1 MKTQPSKRHFPY
13 QHPTFGSERNPKP
26 ASAWMGTVYYWWW
39 AYLKRSDR
47 YIACCEQGGSGD
59 LAELYADFGDVRG
72 DSFKQWW
79 LEDSR
84 GLRLFAEPRGEDS
97 VRILTP
103 DDQVLSQSEALTV
116 SLPLY
121 LPRRHLERAFKQL
134 LAQVHPGK
142 RGIQLAK
149 HSQARYRV
157 HGQPN
162 TKALQKGLEV
172 YDRWKSSKEPL
183 WKIGNDLPGIIRTQ
197 KINAN
202 ELKGEEML
210 KRRALAATVRRYISR
225 VEQSIQNVEV
235 GVFP

>member
-13 QHPTFGSERNPKP
+13 QHPTFGSIRNPKP
-26 ASAWMGTVYYWWW
+26 ESAWKGTVYYWWW
-39 AYLKRSDR
+39 AYLKRSEC
-47 YIACCEQGGSGD
+47 YLACCERGGSGE
-59 LAELYADFGDVRG
+59 LADLYADFGDVRG

-79 LEDSR
+79 MEDSR
-84 GLRLFAEPRGEDS
+84 GLRLFAEPRGEDI

-103 DDQVLSQSEALTV
+103 DDQVLSQTEALTV

-149 HSQARYRV
+149 HSQAKYRV

-162 TKALQKGLEV
+162 TKALQRGLEV
-172 YDRWKSSKEPL
+172 YDRWKLSKEPL
-183 WKIGNDLPGIIRTQ
+183 WKIGNELHGIIRTQ
-197 KINAN
+197 KIKATA
-202 ELKGEEML
+202 LKGEEEL
-210 KRRALAATVRRYISR
+210 WLLLLDDISLGSSR
-225 VEQSIQNVEV
+225 LSR
-235 GVFP
+235 GLRLGSSPD

>member
-1 MKTQPSKRHFPY
+1 
-13 QHPTFGSERNPKP
+13 
-26 ASAWMGTVYYWWW
+26 MGAVYYWWW
-39 AYLKRSDR
+39 AYLKRSER
-47 YIACCEQGGSGD
+47 YIACCERGGTGELSD
-59 LAELYADFGDVRG
+59 LYADFGDVRG

-103 DDQVLSQSEALTV
+103 EDHVLSQSEALTV

-134 LAQVHPGK
+134 LAQAHPGK

-149 HSQARYRV
+149 HSQARYPV
-157 HGQPN
+157 QGQPN
-162 TKALQKGLEV
+162 TKALQKVLEV
-172 YDRWKSSKEPL
+172 YDRLKSSKEPL

-197 KINAN
+197 KIKPA

-225 VEQSIQNVEV
+225 VQQTIERVEQGI
-235 GVFP
+235 FP

>member
-1 MKTQPSKRHFPY
+1 MKIQPSKRHFPY
-13 QHPTFGSERNPKP
+13 QHPTFGSIRNPKP
-26 ASAWMGTVYYWWW
+26 ETAWKGTVYYWWW
-39 AYLKRSDR
+39 AYLKRSER
-47 YIACCEQGGSGD
+47 YIACCERGGTGELSD
-59 LAELYADFGDVRG
+59 LYADFGDVRG

-103 DDQVLSQSEALTV
+103 EDHVLSQSEALTV

-149 HSQARYRV
+149 HSQARYPV
-157 HGQPN
+157 QGQPN
-162 TKALQKGLEV
+162 TKALQRGLEV
-172 YDRWKSSKEPL
+172 YDRWKSSREPL

-197 KINAN
+197 KIKPA
-202 ELKGEEML
+202 ELKGDEML

-225 VEQSIQNVEV
+225 VQQTIERVEQGI
-235 GVFP
+235 FP

>member
-1 MKTQPSKRHFPY
+1 MKIQPSKRHFPY
-13 QHPTFGSERNPKP
+13 QHPTFGSIRNPKP
-26 ASAWMGTVYYWWW
+26 ETAWKGTVYYWWW
-39 AYLKRSDR
+39 AYLKRSER
-47 YIACCEQGGSGD
+47 YIACCERGGTGELSD
-59 LAELYADFGDVRG
+59 LYADFGDVRG
-72 DSFKQWW
+72 DNFKQWW

-103 DDQVLSQSEALTV
+103 EDQVLSQSEALTV

-134 LAQVHPGK
+134 LAQAHPGK

-157 HGQPN
+157 QGQPN
-162 TKALQKGLEV
+162 TKALQRGLEV

-197 KINAN
+197 KIKPA

-225 VEQSIQNVEV
+225 VEQTIECVEQ
-235 GVFP
+235 GILP

>member
-1 MKTQPSKRHFPY
+1 M
-13 QHPTFGSERNPKP
+13 
-26 ASAWMGTVYYWWW
+26 
-39 AYLKRSDR
+39 
-47 YIACCEQGGSGD
+47 
-59 LAELYADFGDVRG
+59 
-72 DSFKQWW
+72 
-79 LEDSR
+79 EDSR
-84 GLRLFAEPRGEDS
+84 GLRLFAEPRGEDI

-103 DDQVLSQSEALTV
+103 DDQVLSQTEALTV

-149 HSQARYRV
+149 HSQAKYRV

-162 TKALQKGLEV
+162 TKALQRGLEV
-172 YDRWKSSKEPL
+172 YDRWKLSKEPL
-183 WKIGNDLPGIIRTQ
+183 WKIGNELPGIIRTQ
-197 KINAN
+197 KIKAN

-210 KRRALAATVRRYISR
+210 KRRALAATVRRYVSR
-225 VEQSIQNVEV
+225 VELTIKRVET